1 MTAKENSYKKGSFL
15 DHLTKGLYDAV
26 VLAQSLAEN
35 QHIEAVGKFFD
46 KDGKPICLDVKI
58 PDSTGKDNVVKI
70 PLATLAPQ
78 SSIKIKEL
86 TMELKVKL
94 QSFGKRKS
102 RLGGGIFCKEDA
114 GAISADLGSSI
125 LPKRNQYANLKI
137 TFEGTDPPE
146 GLVRLNNNLI
156 KQIP

>member
-1 MTAKENSYKKGSFL
+1 MSDSVKKGNFL

-26 VLAQSLAEN
+26 VQAQALAEN
-35 QHIEAVGKFFD
+35 QHIEALSKYINE
-46 KDGKPICLDVKI
+46 DGTPKCMKMVINGENVDV
-58 PDSTGKDNVVKI
+58 

-78 SSIKIKEL
+78 SSIRIKEL
-86 TMELKVKL
+86 KMDLKVKL
-94 QSFGKRKS
+94 NNFGKRKS
-102 RLGGGIFCKEDA
+102 KRGGGIFRRSDA

-125 LPKRNQYANLKI
+125 FPHKNNYANLSI
-137 TFEGTDPPE
+137 TFEGSDPPE

>member
-1 MTAKENSYKKGSFL
+1 MTDNKVKQGNFL

-26 VLAQSLAEN
+26 VQAQALAEN
-35 QHIEAVGKFFD
+35 QHIEALSKYVDEKGNPKCM
-46 KDGKPICLDVKI
+46 KMIVNGEEV
-58 PDSTGKDNVVKI
+58 NI
-70 PLATLAPQ
+70 PLITLSPQ
-78 SSIKIKEL
+78 NSIKIKEL
-86 TMELKVKL
+86 KMDLKVRLNK
-94 QSFGKRKS
+94 FGKRKS

-114 GAISADLGSSI
+114 GAIDADLGSSI
-125 LPKRNQYANLKI
+125 LPIKNNYANLTI

>member
-1 MTAKENSYKKGSFL
+1 VTANQQTKKGSFL

-26 VLAQSLAEN
+26 VQAQSLAEN
-35 QHIEAVGKFFD
+35 QHIEALSKYVNE
-46 KDGKPICLDVKI
+46 DGTPKCMRMVINDQTVM
-58 PDSTGKDNVVKI
+58 V

-86 TMELKVKL
+86 TMDLKVRL
-94 QSFGKRKS
+94 TNFGKRES
-102 RLGGGIFCKEDA
+102 RRGGGIFRKKDA
-114 GAISADLGSSI
+114 GAVSADLGSSI
-125 LPKRNQYANLKI
+125 MPGKNNYANLKI

-146 GLVRLNNNLI
+146 GVVRLNNNLI

>member
-1 MTAKENSYKKGSFL
+1 MAQENNYKQGSFL

-26 VLAQSLAEN
+26 VQAQALAEN
-35 QHIEAVGKFFD
+35 QHIEALGKFFD
-46 KDGKPICLDVKI
+46 KKGKPLCMDIKI
-58 PDSTGKDNVVKI
+58 PGSNGEQQTINV
-70 PLATLAPQ
+70 PLITLSPQ

-86 TMELKVKL
+86 SMEMKVKMG
-94 QSFGKRKS
+94 SFGKRKS
-102 RLGGGIFCKEDA
+102 RKGGGIFCKEDA
-114 GAISADLGSSI
+114 GAINADLGASI
-125 LPKRNQYANLKI
+125 LPKRNQYATLKV

>member
-1 MTAKENSYKKGSFL
+1 MF
-15 DHLTKGLYDAV
+15 DAV
-26 VLAQSLAEN
+26 VQAQALAEN
-35 QHIEAVGKFFD
+35 QHIEALRKFFD
-46 KDGKPICLDVKI
+46 KDGKPKSLEIKVPDGQGKTQSIDV
-58 PDSTGKDNVVKI
+58 
-70 PLATLAPQ
+70 PLVTLTPQ

-94 QSFGKRKS
+94 SSFGKRKS

-114 GAISADLGSSI
+114 GAINADLGSSI

-137 TFEGTDPPE
+137 TFEGTDTPE

>member
-1 MTAKENSYKKGSFL
+1 MDKFKKGNFL

-26 VLAQSLAEN
+26 VQAQALAEN
-35 QHIEAVGKFFD
+35 QHIESIGKYVND
-46 KDGKPICLDVKI
+46 DGTPKCLEMI
-58 PDSTGKDNVVKI
+58 IEGKKVDI

-86 TMELKVKL
+86 KMSLKVRLNK
-94 QSFGKRKS
+94 FGKRKS

-114 GAISADLGSSI
+114 GAIDADLGASI
-125 LPKRNQYANLKI
+125 LPTRNNYANLEI
-137 TFEGTDPPE
+137 TFEGADPPE

>member
-1 MTAKENSYKKGSFL
+1 MSNSVKKGNFL

-26 VLAQSLAEN
+26 VQAQSLAEN
-35 QHIEAVGKFFD
+35 QHIEALSKYVNE
-46 KDGKPICLDVKI
+46 DGTPKCMKMVLN
-58 PDSTGKDNVVKI
+58 GENVDI

-78 SSIKIKEL
+78 SSIRIKEL
-86 TMELKVKL
+86 KMSLKVKL
-94 QSFGKRKS
+94 NSFGKRKS
-102 RLGGGIFCKEDA
+102 KLGGGIFCKEDA

-125 LPKRNQYANLKI
+125 LPTRNNYANLEI

>member
-1 MTAKENSYKKGSFL
+1 MADNQQVKKGNFL

-26 VLAQSLAEN
+26 VQAQALAEN
-35 QHIEAVGKFFD
+35 QHIEALGKYVNE
-46 KDGKPICLDVKI
+46 DGTPKCIEMVI
-58 PDSTGKDNVVKI
+58 NGDNVNV

-86 TMELKVKL
+86 KMKLKVRL
-94 QSFGKRKS
+94 NNFGKRKS
-102 RLGGGIFCKEDA
+102 KLGGGIFSKEDA

-125 LPKRNQYANLKI
+125 LPSKNNYADLEI

>member
-1 MTAKENSYKKGSFL
+1 MENNYKKGSFL
-15 DHLTKGLYDAV
+15 DHLTKGLFDAV
-26 VLAQSLAEN
+26 VQAQALAEN
-35 QHIEAVGKFFD
+35 QHIEALNKFFD
-46 KDGKPICLDVKI
+46 KDGNPLSLDVKI
-58 PDSTGKDNVVKI
+58 PDANGKNQVVNV

-86 TMELKVKL
+86 SMEMKVKMG
-94 QSFGKRKS
+94 SFGKRKS

-114 GAISADLGSSI
+114 GAINADLGASI
-125 LPKRNQYANLKI
+125 LPKRNQYATLKVV
-137 TFEGTDPPE
+137 FEGPDPPE

>member
-1 MTAKENSYKKGSFL
+1 VATNQQIKKGSFL
-15 DHLTKGLYDAV
+15 DQLTKGLYDAV
-26 VLAQSLAEN
+26 VQAQALAEN
-35 QHIEAVGKFFD
+35 QHIEALSKYVNE
-46 KDGKPICLDVKI
+46 DGTPKCMKMVISGQEVH
-58 PDSTGKDNVVKI
+58 V

-94 QSFGKRKS
+94 NNFGKRES
-102 RLGGGIFCKEDA
+102 RCGGGIFRSKDA
-114 GAISADLGSSI
+114 GAVSADLGASI
-125 LPKRNQYANLKI
+125 LPIKNNYANLKV

>member
-1 MTAKENSYKKGSFL
+1 MENNYKKGSFL

-26 VLAQSLAEN
+26 VHAQSLAEN
-35 QHIEAVGKFFD
+35 QHIEALNKFFD
-46 KDGKPICLDVKI
+46 KDGNPLCLDVKI
-58 PDSTGKDNVVKI
+58 PDDKGQNQVVSV

-78 SSIKIKEL
+78 SSIRIKEL
-86 TMELKVKL
+86 SMEMKVKMG
-94 QSFGKRKS
+94 SFGKRKS

-114 GAISADLGSSI
+114 GAINADLGASI
-125 LPKRNQYANLKI
+125 LPKRNQYATLKV

>member
-1 MTAKENSYKKGSFL
+1 MADNQQVKKGNFL

-26 VLAQSLAEN
+26 VQAQSLAEN
-35 QHIEAVGKFFD
+35 QHIEALSKYVNE
-46 KDGKPICLDVKI
+46 DGTPKCMKMVIN
-58 PDSTGKDNVVKI
+58 GDNVNV

-86 TMELKVKL
+86 KMSLKVKL
-94 QSFGKRKS
+94 NNFGKRKS
-102 RLGGGIFCKEDA
+102 KIGGGIFSREDA

-125 LPKRNQYANLKI
+125 LPSKNTYANLEI

>member
-1 MTAKENSYKKGSFL
+1 MAAPQQVKKGNYL

-26 VLAQSLAEN
+26 VQAQALAEN
-35 QHIEAVGKFFD
+35 QHIESLGKYVN
-46 KDGKPICLDVKI
+46 KDGTPKCMEMVINNEKV
-58 PDSTGKDNVVKI
+58 NV

-86 TMELKVKL
+86 RMDLKVRL
-94 QSFGKRKS
+94 NSFGKRKS
-102 RLGGGIFCKEDA
+102 KLGGGIFCKKDA

-125 LPKRNQYANLKI
+125 LPTKNNYANLTI

-146 GLVRLNNNLI
+146 GLVRLNNHLI

>member
-1 MTAKENSYKKGSFL
+1 MAIHQETKKGNFL

-26 VLAQSLAEN
+26 VQAQALAEN
-35 QHIEAVGKFFD
+35 QHIEAFSKYVNE
-46 KDGKPICLDVKI
+46 DGTPKCMKMVIN
-58 PDSTGKDNVVKI
+58 GENVNV

-86 TMELKVKL
+86 KMDLKVRL
-94 QSFGKRKS
+94 NSFCIRKS
-102 RLGGGIFCKEDA
+102 KLGGGIFCKKDA

-125 LPKRNQYANLKI
+125 LPTKNNYANLTI

-146 GLVRLNNNLI
+146 GLVRLNNHLI

>member
-1 MTAKENSYKKGSFL
+1 MAQNNYKKGSFL

-26 VLAQSLAEN
+26 VQAQSLAEN
-35 QHIEAVGKFFD
+35 QHIEAMNKFFD
-46 KDGKPICLDVKI
+46 KEGNPISMDINI
-58 PDSTGKDNVVKI
+58 PDKDGQRKVSV
-70 PLATLAPQ
+70 PLVTLAPQ

-86 TMELKVKL
+86 TMELKVKME
-94 QSFGKRKS
+94 SFGKRKS

-114 GAISADLGSSI
+114 GAVNVDLGASI
-125 LPKRNQYANLKI
+125 LPKRNQYASLKI

-146 GLVRLNNNLI
+146 GVVRLNNNLL

>member
-1 MTAKENSYKKGSFL
+1 MAQNNYKKGSFL

-26 VLAQSLAEN
+26 VQAQSLAEN
-35 QHIEAVGKFFD
+35 QHIEAMNKFFD
-46 KDGKPICLDVKI
+46 KEGNPISMDINI
-58 PDSTGKDNVVKI
+58 PDKDGQRKVSV
-70 PLATLAPQ
+70 PLVTLAPQ

-86 TMELKVKL
+86 TMELKVKME
-94 QSFGKRKS
+94 SFGKRKS

-114 GAISADLGSSI
+114 GAVNVDLGASI

-146 GLVRLNNNLI
+146 GVVRLNNNLL

>member
-1 MTAKENSYKKGSFL
+1 MAANQQVKKGSFL

-26 VLAQSLAEN
+26 VQAQSLAEN
-35 QHIEAVGKFFD
+35 QHIEALSKYVNQDGTPKCLEMVIEGKKVD
-46 KDGKPICLDVKI
+46 
-58 PDSTGKDNVVKI
+58 I

-86 TMELKVKL
+86 KMSLKVRLNK
-94 QSFGKRKS
+94 FGKRKS

-114 GAISADLGSSI
+114 GAIGADLGASI
-125 LPKRNQYANLKI
+125 LPTRNNYANLEV
-137 TFEGTDPPE
+137 TFEGVDPPE
-146 GLVRLNNNLI
+146 GVVRLNNNLI

>member
-1 MTAKENSYKKGSFL
+1 MENNYKQGSFL

-26 VLAQSLAEN
+26 VQAQALAEN
-35 QHIEAVGKFFD
+35 QHIEALGKFFD
-46 KDGKPICLDVKI
+46 KKGKPLCMDIKIPGNDGKQQTI
-58 PDSTGKDNVVKI
+58 NV
-70 PLATLAPQ
+70 PLVTLSPQ

-86 TMELKVKL
+86 SMEMKVKMG
-94 QSFGKRKS
+94 SFGKRKS
-102 RLGGGIFCKEDA
+102 RKGGGIFCKEDA
-114 GAISADLGSSI
+114 GAINAELGASF
-125 LPKRNQYANLKI
+125 LPKRNQYATLKV

>member
-1 MTAKENSYKKGSFL
+1 MHQQVAAPQQVKKGNYL

-26 VLAQSLAEN
+26 VQAQALAEN
-35 QHIEAVGKFFD
+35 QHIEALSKYIND
-46 KDGKPICLDVKI
+46 DGTPKCMRMVIN
-58 PDSTGKDNVVKI
+58 GENVMV

-86 TMELKVKL
+86 TIDLKVKL
-94 QSFGKRKS
+94 NNFGKRESKG
-102 RLGGGIFCKEDA
+102 GGGIFRKKDA
-114 GAISADLGSSI
+114 GAVGVDLGSSI
-125 LPKRNQYANLKI
+125 LPSKNNYANLKI

-146 GLVRLNNNLI
+146 GVVRLNNNLI

>member
-1 MTAKENSYKKGSFL
+1 MHQQVEAPQQVKKGNYL

-26 VLAQSLAEN
+26 VQAQALAEN
-35 QHIEAVGKFFD
+35 QHIEALGKYINE
-46 KDGKPICLDVKI
+46 DGTPKCVKMVI
-58 PDSTGKDNVVKI
+58 GGNEVDI
-70 PLATLAPQ
+70 PLLTLAPQ

-86 TMELKVKL
+86 TMDLKVKL
-94 QSFGKRKS
+94 NNFGKRKS
-102 RLGGGIFCKEDA
+102 RLGGGIFCKKDA

-125 LPKRNQYANLKI
+125 FPSKNNYANLKI

-146 GLVRLNNNLI
+146 GVVRLNNNLI

>member
-1 MTAKENSYKKGSFL
+1 MTESSFKKGGFL

-26 VLAQSLAEN
+26 VQAQALAEN
-35 QHIEAVGKFFD
+35 QHIEAIRKFFD
-46 KDGKPICLDVKI
+46 KDGNPKCLDMKI
-58 PDSTGKDNVVKI
+58 PDGNGGNHKVKV
-70 PLATLAPQ
+70 PLVTLTPQ

-94 QSFGKRKS
+94 SSFGKRKS

-114 GAISADLGSSI
+114 GAINADLGASI

-146 GLVRLNNNLI
+146 GLVRLNNNLL